1 MFRAISNSIRLARAA
16 RELGRHDA
24 LFPLELRREMPKLL
38 LMLLPLAKIRL
49 PWEEEPEHIEGS
61 VGERLAVAL
70 ANLGPS
76 YIKLGQFLATR
87 PDVIGADLAA
97 DLTSLQDK
105 LPPFPAEEARR
116 IIAEDLG
123 KPVDELYESFSEAIA
138 AASIAQVHHA
148 HTMPEPENPQGGA
161 DETPAEIAEPIDA
174 SPAAGAEEVVEA
186 LDVSAEE
193 TAPDQGLDVAVKVLR
208 PNVEA
213 RFVDDLDSFFW
224 AAETIERF
232 YKPARRLRPVEVVQT
247 LADSVRLEMDFRLE
261 AAAISEM
268 AQNTANDVGFRV
280 PAVDWER
287 TARRVLTIEW
297 VDGIPAS
304 DRDALVD
311 AGHDMKAL
319 GRQVIQ
325 SFLTHALRD
334 GFFHADMHQGNLF
347 VDADG
352 VLVAVDFGI
361 MGRIGPH
368 ERRYLAD
375 ILMGFLL
382 RDYPRIADVHFEAGY
397 VPRTKSRHAFAQA
410 LRSIGEPIWGKS
422 LGELSMSR
430 LLSQLFQVTEQFDM
444 RTRPELILLQKTM
457 VVVEGVARHF
467 DPDHN
472 IWESAEPVVKE
483 WITDQA
489 TPEHRLEEA
498 AAGAVQMG
506 RVLANLPDILE
517 RAERA
522 TRLLADNVDDQG
534 VKVHPGSLKSE
545 SRTHPALWLIAGALI
560 ALLAVAI
567 F

>member
-1 MFRAISNSIRLARAA
+1 MFRAITNSIRLARAA

-24 LFPLELRREMPKLL
+24 LFPLELRQEMPKLL
-38 LMLLPLAKIRL
+38 LMLLPLAKIHL
-49 PWEEEPEHIEGS
+49 PWEEEPEHIEAS
-61 VGERLAVAL
+61 AGERLAAAL

-105 LPPFPAEEARR
+105 LSPFPSEEAHR

-123 KPVDELYESFSEAIA
+123 KPVDELYDSFSEAIA

-148 HTMPEPENPQGGA
+148 HTKPEPPE
-161 DETPAEIAEPIDA
+161 ETAQDIAEPVAPEVNDE
-174 SPAAGAEEVVEA
+174 PAAPIDP
-186 LDVSAEE
+186 LDGPTEE
-193 TAPDQGLDVAVKVLR
+193 TVPDQGLEVAVKVLR

-213 RFVDDLDSFFW
+213 RFADDLDSFFW

-232 YKPARRLRPVEVVQT
+232 YRPARRLRPVEVVQT

-268 AQNTANDVGFRV
+268 AQNTANDAGFRV

-304 DRDALVD
+304 DREALVE

-347 VDADG
+347 VDEDG

-382 RDYPRIADVHFEAGY
+382 RDYTRIADVHFEAGY

-422 LGELSMSR
+422 LSELSMSR

-483 WITDQA
+483 WITGQA

-506 RVLANLPDILE
+506 RVLANLPDVLE

-534 VKVHPGSLKSE
+534 VKVHPGSLKNE
-545 SRTHPALWLIAGALI
+545 PRAHPVLWLIAGALI

>member
-24 LFPLELRREMPKLL
+24 LFPLELRQEMPKLL

-61 VGERLAVAL
+61 AGERLAAAL

-87 PDVIGADLAA
+87 PDVIGTDLAA

-105 LPPFPAEEARR
+105 LPPFPTEEARR

-123 KPVDELYESFSEAIA
+123 KPVDELYDSFSEAIA

-148 HTMPEPENPQGGA
+148 HTMPKPAEPEG
-161 DETPAEIAEPIDA
+161 
-174 SPAAGAEEVVEA
+174 GAEEVAEA
-186 LDVSAEE
+186 LGVPADE
-193 TAPDQGLDVAVKVLR
+193 TAPDRRLDVAVKVLR

-213 RFVDDLDSFFW
+213 RFADDLDSFFW
-224 AAETIERF
+224 AAETIERL
-232 YKPARRLRPVEVVQT
+232 YEPARRLRPVEVVQT
-247 LADSVRLEMDFRLE
+247 LADSVRLEMDLRLE

-268 AQNTANDVGFRV
+268 AQNTANDAGFRV

-304 DRDALVD
+304 DREALVD

-382 RDYPRIADVHFEAGY
+382 RDYSRIADVHFEAGY

-483 WITDQA
+483 WITGQA

-506 RVLANLPDILE
+506 RVLANLPDVLE
-517 RAERA
+517 RAERV

-534 VKVHPGSLKSE
+534 VRIHPGSLNSE
-545 SRTHPALWLIAGALI
+545 TRTHPVLWLIAGALI

>member
-1 MFRAISNSIRLARAA
+1 MYRAIRNSIRLARAA

-24 LFPLELRREMPKLL
+24 LFPLELRQEMPKPL

-49 PWEEEPEHIEGS
+49 PWEEQPEEIDGGT
-61 VGERLAVAL
+61 GERLAAAL

-87 PDVIGADLAA
+87 PDVIGTELAA

-105 LPPFPAEEARR
+105 LPPFPSSDARR
-116 IIAEDLG
+116 IIEEDLG
-123 KPVDELYESFSEAIA
+123 KPVDELYDSFSDAIA

-148 HTMPEPENPQGGA
+148 HTKPAEVE
-161 DETPAEIAEPIDA
+161 ETPAEV
-174 SPAAGAEEVVEA
+174 AEEIVE
-186 LDVSAEE
+186 VEE
-193 TAPDQGLDVAVKVLR
+193 SVAPVETVEPVDLPEEEPTPAQGLDVAVKVLR

-213 RFVDDLDSFFW
+213 RFADDLDSFFW
-224 AAETIERF
+224 AAEMIERV
-232 YKPARRLRPVEVVQT
+232 YEPARRLRPVEVVQT

-304 DRDALVD
+304 DREALVE

-347 VDADG
+347 VDEDG

-397 VPRTKSRHAFAQA
+397 VPLTKSRHAFAQA
-410 LRSIGEPIWGKS
+410 LRSIGEPIWGKP
-422 LGELSMSR
+422 LRELSMSR
-430 LLSQLFQVTEQFDM
+430 LLAQLFQVTEQFDM

-483 WITDQA
+483 WITRQA

-498 AAGAVQMG
+498 AAGAAQMG
-506 RVLANLPDILE
+506 RVLANLPDVLE

-534 VKVHPGSLKSE
+534 VKVHPTSLKGNGH
-545 SRTHPALWLIAGALI
+545 THPALWLIAGALI

>member
-1 MFRAISNSIRLARAA
+1 MYRAIRNSIRLARAA

-38 LMLLPLAKIRL
+38 LILLPLAKIRL
-49 PWEEEPEHIEGS
+49 PWEEEPEQIEGS
-61 VGERLAVAL
+61 AGERLAVAL

-87 PDVIGADLAA
+87 PDVIGAELAA

-105 LPPFPAEEARR
+105 LPPFPTEEARR

-123 KPVDELYESFSEAIA
+123 KPVDALYDSFSDAIA

-148 HTMPEPENPQGGA
+148 HTMPPVTPE
-161 DETPAEIAEPIDA
+161 ETAE
-174 SPAAGAEEVVEA
+174 EA
-186 LDVSAEE
+186 LDEIAATEEEE
-193 TAPDQGLDVAVKVLR
+193 TADEAETLEEASPPQGLDVAVKVLR

-213 RFVDDLDSFFW
+213 RFADDLDSFFW
-224 AAETIERF
+224 AAEMIERF
-232 YKPARRLRPVEVVQT
+232 YKPARRLRPIEVVQT

-268 AQNTANDVGFRV
+268 AQNTAHDVGFRV
-280 PAVDWER
+280 PYVDWER

-304 DRDALVD
+304 DREALVE

-347 VDADG
+347 VDEDG

-410 LRSIGEPIWGKS
+410 LRSIGEPIWGKPLS
-422 LGELSMSR
+422 ELSMSR
-430 LLSQLFQVTEQFDM
+430 LLAQLFQVTEQFDM

-483 WITDQA
+483 WITRQT

-498 AAGAVQMG
+498 AASAAQMG
-506 RVLANLPDILE
+506 RVLANLPDVLE

-534 VKVHPGSLKSE
+534 VKVHPSSLK
-545 SRTHPALWLIAGALI
+545 TGNHAHPVLWLIAGALI
-560 ALLAVAI
+560 ALLAIAI

>member
-1 MFRAISNSIRLARAA
+1 MFRAIGNSIRLARAA

-24 LFPLELRREMPKLL
+24 LFPLELRQEMPKLL

-49 PWEEEPEHIEGS
+49 SWEEEPEHIEGS
-61 VGERLAVAL
+61 AGERLAAAL

-105 LPPFPAEEARR
+105 LPPFPTEEARR

-123 KPVDELYESFSEAIA
+123 KPVDELYDRFSEAIA

-148 HTMPEPENPQGGA
+148 HTMPEPEEPESGA
-161 DETPAEIAEPIDA
+161 EETPDGIAEP
-174 SPAAGAEEVVEA
+174 SEVVEP
-186 LDVSAEE
+186 LDAAAEE
-193 TAPDQGLDVAVKVLR
+193 TEPHQGLDVAVKVLR
-208 PNVEA
+208 PNVET
-213 RFVDDLDSFFW
+213 RFADDLDSFFW

-304 DRDALVD
+304 DREALVE

-347 VDADG
+347 VDEDG

-382 RDYPRIADVHFEAGY
+382 RDYTRIADVHFEAGY

-422 LGELSMSR
+422 LSELSMSR

-483 WITDQA
+483 WITGQA

-498 AAGAVQMG
+498 AAGALQMG
-506 RVLANLPDILE
+506 RVLANLPDVLE

-534 VKVHPGSLKSE
+534 VKVHPGSLKNE
-545 SRTHPALWLIAGALI
+545 PRAHPVFWLIAGALI

>member
-24 LFPLELRREMPKLL
+24 LFPLELRQEMPKLL
-38 LMLLPLAKIRL
+38 QMLLPLAKIRL

-61 VGERLAVAL
+61 AGERLAAAL

-87 PDVIGADLAA
+87 PDVIGTDLAA

-105 LPPFPAEEARR
+105 LPPFPTEEARR

-123 KPVDELYESFSEAIA
+123 KPVDELYDSFSEAIA

-148 HTMPEPENPQGGA
+148 HTMPKPAEPEG
-161 DETPAEIAEPIDA
+161 
-174 SPAAGAEEVVEA
+174 GAEEVAEA
-186 LDVSAEE
+186 LGVPADE
-193 TAPDQGLDVAVKVLR
+193 TAPDRRLDVAVKVLR

-213 RFVDDLDSFFW
+213 RFADDLDSFFW
-224 AAETIERF
+224 AAETIERL
-232 YKPARRLRPVEVVQT
+232 YEPARRLRPVEVVQT
-247 LADSVRLEMDFRLE
+247 LADSVRLEMDLRLE

-268 AQNTANDVGFRV
+268 AQNTANDAGFRV

-304 DRDALVD
+304 DREALVD

-361 MGRIGPH
+361 MGRISPH

-382 RDYPRIADVHFEAGY
+382 RDYSRIADVHFEAGY

-483 WITDQA
+483 WITGQA

-506 RVLANLPDILE
+506 RVLANLPDVLE
-517 RAERA
+517 RAERV

-534 VKVHPGSLKSE
+534 VRIHPGSLNSE
-545 SRTHPALWLIAGALI
+545 TRTHPVLWLIAGALI